1 MAMAVLCPSTTPCVS
16 AHFLTCR
23 RDGDRAGDGDG
34 WRRLRASPRRVE
46 EIPRRPHRQS
56 RASVEIQ
63 LVENGLHQFCHSS
76 SSLVPTTRVV
86 ENQLVGGK
94 CLVRFGNS
102 SLSFVQSRAS
112 VESQLAVKK
121 RPFRFGYSVKSFVQ
135 SIAAGNQ
142 LVGEKFFRLSVSS
155 LNFAPTRAVGNQLLK
170 KGSFRLGY
178 SRLNLAY
185 LNQIGVD
192 WDGRRKLTARCRRKM
207 GLFPFGYSDLTS
219 GFFNQ
224 IGVDV
229 EENEV
234 SGRYSREGRVV
245 TPRAAASD
253 AVTVSH
259 QEKGRKE
266 KDVVKLPNSVDYISS
281 PSNPYVK
288 HLVRLRQ
295 NPKSRT
301 ATESVLVIGTIPL
314 REICDSMAM
323 ADRKVPTLVDVLL
336 VNEDTETPDEL
347 AKVSRRVV
355 RVSADAMSKLSG
367 LDSPPQ
373 VAGVLRFPPTF
384 MAMEQVLNSSAF
396 LVKMRKWLRS
406 PRRILVL
413 DSIQDPGNL
422 GTLLRTAA
430 AFAWDGVFLLHGCC
444 DPFNDKALR
453 ASRGASFR
461 VPIGVGEWE
470 HVREFAIA
478 NELKLFA
485 GDPEPVEK
493 GSSAS
498 GNMEDEFKVSVEGGQ
513 GLCLV
518 LGSEGQGL
526 SEDVTRDC
534 VPIGIPM
541 PGNFESLN
549 VAVAGGIL
557 MFLLR

>member
-34 WRRLRASPRRVE
+34 WRRQRASPRRVE
-46 EIPRRPHRQS
+46 EIPRRPHRPHRQS

-76 SSLVPTTRVV
+76 SSLVLTTRVV

-102 SLSFVQSRAS
+102 SLSFAQSRAS
-112 VESQLAVKK
+112 VECQLAVKA
-121 RPFRFGYSVKSFVQ
+121 RPFRFDDSVKSFVQ
-135 SIAAGNQ
+135 SIA
-142 LVGEKFFRLSVSS
+142 VE
-155 LNFAPTRAVGNQLLK
+155 NQLLE

-178 SRLNLAY
+178 SRLNSAS

-192 WDGRRKLTARCRRKM
+192 WDERRKLTARYRRKM
-207 GLFPFGYSDLTS
+207 GLFPFGYSDLTL
-219 GFFNQ
+219 GIFNQ
-224 IGVDV
+224 IGDDV

-234 SGRYSREGRVV
+234 TGRYSREGRVV

-253 AVTVSH
+253 AVTASH

-301 ATESVLVIGTIPL
+301 ATESVLVVGTIPL
-314 REICDSMAM
+314 REICDTMAM

-384 MAMEQVLNSSAF
+384 MVVEHVLNSSVL

-485 GDPEPVEK
+485 GDPVEK